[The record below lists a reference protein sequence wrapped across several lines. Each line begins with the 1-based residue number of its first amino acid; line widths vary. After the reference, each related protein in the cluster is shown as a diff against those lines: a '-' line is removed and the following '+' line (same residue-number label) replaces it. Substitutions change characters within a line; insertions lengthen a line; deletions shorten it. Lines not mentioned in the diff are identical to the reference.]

1 MEKATVDRPISS
13 ACTQR
18 MRAIDDTL
26 DLLSGKWKLAIIA
39 RLCYQPMRYSALL
52 RDVTG
57 LSGKVLSRELQ
68 DLETNVLIRRHVSV
82 GKPLTV
88 TYSISD
94 TGRSLKALTDVLA
107 DWGLAHRARMIGAAE

>member
-13 ACTQR
+13 ACTQS

-39 RLCYQPMRYSALL
+39 RLCYQPMRYLALL

-68 DLETNVLIRRHVSV
+68 DLETNGLIRRHVSV

-107 DWGLAHRARMIGAAE
+107 CWGLAHRARMIGAAE

>member
-1 MEKATVDRPISS
+1 MEKATPDRPISS

-39 RLCYQPMRYSALL
+39 RLCYHPMRYSALL

-68 DLETNVLIRRHVSV
+68 DLETNGLIVRHVSAS
-82 GKPLTV
+82 KPLTV

-94 TGRSLKALTDVLA
+94 TGRSLKALTDNLA
-107 DWGLAHRARMIGAAE
+107 DWGLLHRARMMGAAE